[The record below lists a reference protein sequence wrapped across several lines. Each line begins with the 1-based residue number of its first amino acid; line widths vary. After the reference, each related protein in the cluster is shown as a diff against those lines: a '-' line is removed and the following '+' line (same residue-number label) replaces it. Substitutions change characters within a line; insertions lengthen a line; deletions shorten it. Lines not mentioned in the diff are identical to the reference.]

1 MFNKI
6 YELIIMMMIRVE
18 LQSNIHIVTVH
29 ILNIYIFTVR
39 RPKIIILMI
48 VVVVWR
54 LEFIYFKN
62 NSFIFRIKK
71 KEKKNLNL

>member
-18 LQSNIHIVTVH
+18 LQSNIYSVTVH
-29 ILNIYIFTVR
+29 SLNIYRFTVR

-54 LEFIYFKN
+54 LEFIYILKIIHLYF
-62 NSFIFRIKK
+62 
-71 KEKKNLNL
+71 E

>member
-18 LQSNIHIVTVH
+18 LQSNIYIVTVH

-54 LEFIYFKN
+54 LEFIYILKIIHLYF
-62 NSFIFRIKK
+62 
-71 KEKKNLNL
+71 E

>member
-1 MFNKI
+1 
-6 YELIIMMMIRVE
+6 MIRVE

-54 LEFIYFKN
+54 LEFIYILKIIHLYF
-62 NSFIFRIKK
+62 
-71 KEKKNLNL
+71 E